1 MIILSQLK
9 QLEILKTILVN
20 IFLMVFQNQPMLG
33 NVQLNAGRPKGVW
46 LLANVV
52 ISFPFVALIS

>member
-1 MIILSQLK
+1 
-9 QLEILKTILVN
+9 
-20 IFLMVFQNQPMLG
+20 MVA

>member
-1 MIILSQLK
+1 MFLK
-9 QLEILKTILVN
+9 STDLRGN
-20 IFLMVFQNQPMLG
+20 IEY